1 MGTPKLLYSDIDP
14 APLTA
19 PVPCEASQDTDW
31 SFVSALWFPKLTA
44 TSGEQWGPARTLPGP
59 CQDPF
64 PAPQHFAS
72 ESVFISQN
80 ESSPSSDEITAFT
93 SEYSLWGSVSSLP
106 PPYKPHSPAHK
117 QSHCTL
123 PRLVLNKSRV
133 IIHTPTDATE
143 VWQHGRLHVSDVL
156 CGGSDCRDSDCRA
169 AVALLPVHRTNPAR
183 CQRAL
188 AGSRSRSDSSH
199 LTLCPLTLLESNQ
212 SRAGQHPISHQWRG
226 YLLALVQKALRS
238 ISKPC
243 GTETLQAEN

>member
-1 MGTPKLLYSDIDP
+1 MRRTSSRSQSRVRYIANRAKKAQERQRLQGLAQGRSASFNLGCGSLTNPIEERGNPEGACCVAQSPCTSLDLLSQL
-14 APLTA
+14 APLRT
-19 PVPCEASQDTDW
+19 PSPRQPQSPPESNTDW

-64 PAPQHFAS
+64 PAPQHF
-72 ESVFISQN
+72 
-80 ESSPSSDEITAFT
+80 
-93 SEYSLWGSVSSLP
+93 
-106 PPYKPHSPAHK
+106 
-117 QSHCTL
+117 
-123 PRLVLNKSRV
+123 
-133 IIHTPTDATE
+133 

-226 YLLALVQKALRS
+226 YS
-238 ISKPC
+238 
-243 GTETLQAEN
+243 